1 MIRFDSANRKHCRQK
16 RKTGLWSDHYFPSKI
31 LCFLVVPNDKSTY
44 ALVYS
49 TKHNSHDNDS
59 ILFERWDLDHGTKVL
74 PNGKRSILPNL
85 HIVDVDSFGDPVLVV
100 EDYTI
105 QQLSENNEKATVTV
119 VIPFAK
125 EWPNKFMSCYCT

>member
-1 MIRFDSANRKHCRQK
+1 
-16 RKTGLWSDHYFPSKI
+16 
-31 LCFLVVPNDKSTY
+31 
-44 ALVYS
+44 VYS

-125 EWPNKFMSCYCT
+125 EWPNKFMSCYRT

>member
-1 MIRFDSANRKHCRQK
+1 MIRFDVANQKHCRQ
-16 RKTGLWSDHYFPSKI
+16 RKKTEMWSDHYFPSKI

-49 TKHNSHDNDS
+49 TMHNSHKNDS
-59 ILFERWDLDHGTKVL
+59 ILFKRWELDHQTKVL

-85 HIVDVDSFGDPVLVV
+85 HIVDVDSFGDPILVV
-100 EDYTI
+100 EDYMI
-105 QQLSENNEKATVTV
+105 KELSENNEKATVTV
-119 VIPFAK
+119 VIPFVK